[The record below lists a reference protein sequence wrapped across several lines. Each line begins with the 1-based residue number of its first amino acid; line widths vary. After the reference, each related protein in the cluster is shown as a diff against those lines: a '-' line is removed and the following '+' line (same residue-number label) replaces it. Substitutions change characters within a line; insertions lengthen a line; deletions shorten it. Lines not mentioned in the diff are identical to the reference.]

1 MPPPAAAPPPPP
13 PGPPAGGLGPASPL
27 QGLFSDLPA
36 HLGTGWQQI
45 DLACRAVQTALRSKD
60 FLKTPAVV
68 AVLQSNLNTMQELL
82 SHYTSGTSGSQAPK
96 RASSGSEDTTSDSG
110 SPPSSDADA
119 QPGAD
124 SGSDSTADAE
134 M

>member
-1 MPPPAAAPPPPP
+1 MPPPAAQPPPPP
-13 PGPPAGGLGPASPL
+13 AGPPAGGLGPASPL

-45 DLACRAVQTALRSKD
+45 DLACRAVQTALRSRD

-68 AVLQSNLNTMQELL
+68 AVLQSSLNTMQELL
-82 SHYTSGTSGSQAPK
+82 SHYTSGTSGASAPP
-96 RASSGSEDTTSDSG
+96 RSSGATLGDTSDAG

-119 QPGAD
+119 QPSAD
-124 SGSDSTADAE
+124 TASDSADAE
-134 M
+134 MS